1 MELVDGPSL
10 ADLISQ
16 GPLSLAETA
25 RIADQIADGLSSA
38 HARGIVHR
46 DLKPSNVCIVPD
58 GRVKILD
65 LGLAKMVASDPGLAA
80 AHPAREDAETL
91 AETTREGTVLGTAAY
106 MSPEQAVGAPVDTHT
121 DVWAFGALLFE
132 MLSGRRAL
140 PGRTITETLTAVLRG
155 GVDWQAMPA
164 GVPREIRTLIERC
177 LVPEASG
184 RLSDL
189 GEARDALRPFADS
202 GLVVASRPSP
212 GTSPAPTCSKAACG
226 ARQTA
231 CGSRRGWWTRRTTS
245 SSGPTSTGARWTTCS
260 TSRSACHDRSW
271 TLSRFG

>member
-132 MLSGRRAL
+132 MLSGRRAF

-202 GLVVASRPSP
+202 GLVAARSCRPIRSRSSCCPSP
-212 GTSPAPTCSKAACG
+212 T
-226 ARQTA
+226 
-231 CGSRRGWWTRRTTS
+231 
-245 SSGPTSTGARWTTCS
+245 
-260 TSRSACHDRSW
+260 
-271 TLSRFG
+271 